1 MTEPTSEMGTGYPL
15 DDENTTEYLAFDDLD
30 DDLDTESGPPI
41 RTIVSVGAAVL
52 VAALAVIGGIA
63 LSSESSGANSGS
75 DTRPSDPTLAVTVAP
90 ASPRLHIKTCDRP
103 ATARFT
109 ATLVSKRT
117 PVEVSYRWVDNGKP
131 GTDRQV
137 TLRNERTTLTHK
149 ITGTGAG
156 RVGSTVEVLSP
167 RVETPAPAVIRVT
180 CGTSATTSGPEPRTG
195 TGTATVPA
203 LTGLSIVDASAA
215 LRERGLAVEVS
226 YVAGGFRDVVRK
238 TSPGAGTEVAKG
250 STVVLVVELGKQEP
264 STLAMPDVIDK
275 TERQAR
281 AALRAAG
288 WHGELRI
295 ELVEA
300 QQRSEHGLVVDQIP
314 AAGADITADDVIEI
328 AIAQFLEEPEPSVTT
343 THAPP
348 QPRDPPDET
357 GLPE

>member
-15 DDENTTEYLAFDDLD
+15 DDENTAEYLGFDDLD
-30 DDLDTESGPPI
+30 GDLETESGPPI

-52 VAALAVIGGIA
+52 VAALAVVGGIA
-63 LSSESSGANSGS
+63 LSSESS
-75 DTRPSDPTLAVTVAP
+75 DTDTPRDASPSEPALTVTVAA
-90 ASPRLHIKTCDRP
+90 ASPRLHIKTCDQP

-109 ATLVSKRT
+109 ATLVSKHT
-117 PVEVSYRWVDNGKP
+117 PVEVSYRWVDNGTP
-131 GTDRQV
+131 GPERQV
-137 TLRNERTTLTHK
+137 TLRKERTTLTHK

-167 RVETPAPAVIRVT
+167 RAETPAPAVIRVT
-180 CGTSATTSGPEPRTG
+180 CGTSATTSGPDPRTG

-203 LTGLSIVDASAA
+203 LAGLSIEDASAA

-238 TSPGAGTEVAKG
+238 TSPSAGTEVTKG
-250 STVVLVVELGKQEP
+250 STVVLDVELGEQEP

-281 AALRAAG
+281 AALKAAG

-300 QQRSEHGLVVDQIP
+300 AQRSEHGLVVDQIP
-314 AAGADITADDVIEI
+314 AAGADIAADDIIEI
-328 AIAQFLEEPEPSVTT
+328 AIAQFLEDPEPSATT
-343 THAPP
+343 TQRP
-348 QPRDPPDET
+348 DPPDET
-357 GLPE
+357 GLPGE

>member
-15 DDENTTEYLAFDDLD
+15 DDDENTTEYLGFDDLD
-30 DDLDTESGPPI
+30 GDLDTESGPPI

-52 VAALAVIGGIA
+52 VAALAVVGGIA
-63 LSSESSGANSGS
+63 LASGSSESPRVPLP
-75 DTRPSDPTLAVTVAP
+75 TRPTLTVTVAA
-90 ASPRLHIKTCDRP
+90 ASPKLHIKTCDRP

-131 GTDRQV
+131 GIDRQV

-167 RVETPAPAVIRVT
+167 RVATPAPAVIRVT
-180 CGTSATTSGPEPRTG
+180 CGTSATTSGSEPRTG

-250 STVVLVVELGKQEP
+250 STVVLVVGLGEQEP
-264 STLAMPDVIDK
+264 STLAMPDVIDM

-281 AALRAAG
+281 AVLRAAG

-314 AAGADITADDVIEI
+314 AAGADIAADDVIEI
-328 AIAQFLEEPEPSVTT
+328 AIAQFLEDPEPSATT
-343 THAPP
+343 TQRP
-348 QPRDPPDET
+348 DPPDET

>member
-15 DDENTTEYLAFDDLD
+15 DDENTAEYLAFDDLD

-52 VAALAVIGGIA
+52 VAALAVGAGIA
-63 LSSESSGANSGS
+63 LSSESSGANPPS
-75 DTRPSDPTLAVTVAP
+75 DTRPSVPTLAVTVAA
-90 ASPRLHIKTCDRP
+90 ASPRLHIKTCDQP

-109 ATLVSKRT
+109 ATLVSKRAPAT
-117 PVEVSYRWVDNGKP
+117 VSYRWVDNGKP
-131 GTDRQV
+131 GIDRQV
-137 TLRNERTTLTHK
+137 TLRKERTTLTHK

-156 RVGSTVEVLSP
+156 RVGSTVELLSP
-167 RVETPAPAVIRVT
+167 RVKTPAPAVVRVT
-180 CGTSATTSGPEPRTG
+180 CGISGTTSGPEPG
-195 TGTATVPA
+195 TGTTMAIVPA
-203 LTGLSIVDASAA
+203 LTGLSIEDATAA

-226 YVAGGFRDVVRK
+226 YVKGGFRDVVRK
-238 TSPGAGTEVAKG
+238 TAPSAGTEVAKG
-250 STVVLVVELGKQEP
+250 TTVILVVESGEQEP
-264 STLAMPDVIDK
+264 STLTMPDVIDM

-295 ELVEA
+295 ELVQA
-300 QQRSEHGLVVDQIP
+300 AQRSEHGLIVDQIP
-314 AAGADITADDVIEI
+314 TAGADIAADDVIEI
-328 AIAQFLEEPEPSVTT
+328 AIAQFLEEPEPSATT